1 MSVRVRFAPSPT
13 GYLHVGGARTALIN
27 WLYARKHGGV
37 FILRIEDT
45 DEARSTPE
53 MTQAILDGLSWLG
66 ITWDEGPFFQ
76 SDRQALYTENARK
89 LLASGHA
96 YRCFCSKEALEE
108 RRNAGGKP
116 GEWRY
121 DQLCRSIPPEES
133 HCRAAA
139 GEPHVVRCAVPEGKL
154 GWNDVVKGP
163 IEFDSSEVEDFVL
176 LRSDGTPTYHMSVVS
191 DDVDMGMTH
200 VIRGEDHISNT
211 PKQVALY
218 KGLGIE
224 PPVFGHLPLILGM
237 DKRKLSKR
245 HGTVSVMT
253 YEEEG
258 ILPLALFNFLAQLG
272 ANLGEEP
279 VLTMTEIMHRFDFSA
294 LKNSAS
300 VFDRERL
307 AFINA
312 KVIGET
318 PACEL
323 KMLVRPFLDAV
334 LPCGPSTAECPC
346 EPTEA
351 AVSVVGSRAKDM
363 RELAAMLVPFVSEDF
378 PYDEKGLEKVRKD
391 PKALEAL
398 TSLVTRLETL
408 SGEGWTSAKLEEV
421 LRAHAEACG
430 VKAGALIHPCRL
442 FLTGRTESPG
452 IFDVLW
458 AMGQA
463 GTVARLRRGLAF
475 LHESVA

>member
-76 SDRQALYTENARK
+76 SERQAIYTENAGK
-89 LLASGHA
+89 LLGAGHA
-96 YRCFCSKEALEE
+96 YRCFCSKEAVEE
-108 RRNAGGKP
+108 RRNASGKP
-116 GEWRY
+116 GEWKY
-121 DQLCRSIPPEES
+121 DQLCRSIPKGES
-133 HCRAAA
+133 DRRATA
-139 GEPHVVRCAVPEGKL
+139 GAPFVVRCAVPAGKL
-154 GWNDVVKGP
+154 GWNDIVKGP

-176 LRSDGTPTYHMSVVS
+176 LRTDGTPTYHMSVVS
-191 DDVDMGMTH
+191 DDVDMRMTH

-218 KGLGIE
+218 RGFGLE

-245 HGTVSVMT
+245 HGTVSVLT
-253 YEEEG
+253 YKEEG

-279 VLTMTEIMHRFDFSA
+279 FLTMTEIMHRFDFLA

-307 AFINA
+307 TFINA

-318 PACEL
+318 SACEL
-323 KMLVRPFLDAV
+323 KMLVRPFLDEI
-334 LPCGPSTAECPC
+334 LPWGPSTPECPRDPS
-346 EPTEA
+346 EV
-351 AVSVVGSRAKDM
+351 AVRVVGTRAKDM
-363 RELAAMLVPFVSEDF
+363 RELADMLLPFLTLDF
-378 PYDEKGLEKVRKD
+378 AYDAKGVEKAKRD
-391 PKALEAL
+391 PAALLALEAL
-398 TSLVTRLETL
+398 LPKLEIL
-408 SGEGWTSAKLEEV
+408 SDGEWTPAKIEEV
-421 LRAHAEACG
+421 LRAHAESSG

-458 AMGQA
+458 AMGRA
-463 GTVARLRRGLAF
+463 GTLARLRRGLA
-475 LHESVA
+475 SQQNMA

>member
-76 SDRQALYTENARK
+76 SERQSIYAENARK
-89 LLASGHA
+89 LLESGHA

-108 RRNAGGKP
+108 RRNASGKP
-116 GEWRY
+116 GEWKY
-121 DQLCRSIPPEES
+121 DRLCRAIPAEES
-133 HCRAAA
+133 ARRAGA
-139 GEPHVVRCAVPEGKL
+139 GEPFVVRCAVPEGTL
-154 GWNDVVKGP
+154 GWDDVVKGP
-163 IEFDSSEVEDFVL
+163 ISFDSSEVEDFVL

-191 DDVDMGMTH
+191 DDVDMKMTH

-218 KGLGIE
+218 RGLGVE

-253 YEEEG
+253 YRDEG

-279 VLTMTEIMHRFDFSA
+279 FLTVTEIMARFDFSA

-307 AFINA
+307 TFINA

-318 PACEL
+318 PPCEL
-323 KMLVRPFLDAV
+323 KTLVAPFLEELA
-334 LPCGPSTAECPC
+334 PGAA
-346 EPTEA
+346 EPTEP
-351 AVSVVGSRAKDM
+351 AVRVVGTRAKDM
-363 RELAAMLVPFVSEDF
+363 RELAAMLVPFVRMDF
-378 PYDEKGLEKVRKD
+378 PYDEKGAEKARKD
-391 PKALEAL
+391 PAALQALAALLPKLEVLPEAD
-398 TSLVTRLETL
+398 
-408 SGEGWTSAKLEEV
+408 WTPAHLEEV
-421 LRAHAEACG
+421 LRAHAQESG

-452 IFDVLW
+452 IFDVIW

-463 GTVARLRRGLAF
+463 GTLTRLRRGLQTMA
-475 LHESVA
+475 

>member
-1 MSVRVRFAPSPT
+1 MPVRVRFAPSPT

-27 WLYARKHGGV
+27 WLYARRHGGA

-76 SDRQALYTENARK
+76 SGRQALYRENAHK

-96 YRCFCSKEALEE
+96 YRCFCSKEALEA
-108 RRNAGGKP
+108 RRNASGKP
-116 GEWRY
+116 AEWRY
-121 DQLCRSIPPEES
+121 DRLCRAISREES
-133 HCRAAA
+133 DRRAAA
-139 GEPHVVRCAVPEGKL
+139 GEPFVVRCDVPKGKL
-154 GWNDVVKGP
+154 AWNDVVKGH

-176 LRSDGTPTYHMSVVS
+176 LRSDGTPTYHLSVVS
-191 DDVDMGMTH
+191 DDVAMGMTH

-211 PKQVALY
+211 PKQIALY
-218 KGLGIE
+218 AGLGVE

-237 DKRKLSKR
+237 DKKKLSKR
-245 HGTVSVMT
+245 HGTVSVLS
-253 YEEEG
+253 YRDEG

-279 VLTMTEIMHRFDFSA
+279 FLPVPEIIRRFDFSA

-300 VFDRERL
+300 IFDRERL

-318 PACEL
+318 SPSEL
-323 KMLVRPFLDAV
+323 AVVVRPFLETLFPAG
-334 LPCGPSTAECPC
+334 L
-346 EPTEA
+346 EPGEA
-351 AVSVVGSRAKDM
+351 AVRVMATRAKDL
-363 RELAAMLVPFVSEDF
+363 RELAAMLVPFVTLDF
-378 PYDEKGLEKVRKD
+378 PLDPKGVEKARKD
-391 PKALEAL
+391 TGTIAALEGL
-398 TSLVTRLETL
+398 LPRLEGITEEEW
-408 SGEGWTSAKLEEV
+408 SPAKLEEV
-421 LRAHAEACG
+421 LRGHAEASG

-452 IFDVLW
+452 IFDVLA
-458 AMGQA
+458 AMGKV
-463 GTVARLRRGLAF
+463 GTLARLRRGIAALAQRG
-475 LHESVA
+475 

>member
-1 MSVRVRFAPSPT
+1 
-13 GYLHVGGARTALIN
+13 VGGARTALIN

-76 SDRQALYTENARK
+76 SGRQALYTENAK
-89 LLASGHA
+89 TLLASGHA
-96 YRCFCSKEALEE
+96 YRCFCSKEALEG
-108 RRNAGGKP
+108 RRNASGKP
-116 GEWRY
+116 GEWKY
-121 DQLCRSIPPEES
+121 DQLCRGIGPEES
-133 HCRAAA
+133 ARRAGA
-139 GEPHVVRCAVPEGKL
+139 GEPFVVRCAVPPGKL
-154 GWNDVVKGP
+154 GWDDVVKGP

-218 KGLGIE
+218 KGLGLE

-237 DKRKLSKR
+237 DKRNLSKR
-245 HGTVSVMT
+245 LGSVSVMT
-253 YEEEG
+253 YRDEG

-279 VLTMTEIMHRFDFSA
+279 FLSMSEIMARFDFSA

-307 AFINA
+307 TFINA

-323 KMLVRPFLDAV
+323 KVLVRPFLDGI
-334 LPCGPSTAECPC
+334 LPCGPSTKECPC
-346 EPTEA
+346 EPSEA
-351 AVSVVGSRAKDM
+351 AVRVVGTRAKDM

-378 PYDEKGLEKVRKD
+378 PYDSKGVEKVQKD

-398 TSLVTRLETL
+398 SSLVPGLEAL
-408 SGEGWTSAKLEEV
+408 SDDEWTSAKLEEV

-430 VKAGALIHPCRL
+430 IKAGALIHPCRL
-442 FLTGRTESPG
+442 FLTGKTESPG

-463 GTVARLRRGLAF
+463 GALARLRRGLSA
-475 LHESVA
+475 LK